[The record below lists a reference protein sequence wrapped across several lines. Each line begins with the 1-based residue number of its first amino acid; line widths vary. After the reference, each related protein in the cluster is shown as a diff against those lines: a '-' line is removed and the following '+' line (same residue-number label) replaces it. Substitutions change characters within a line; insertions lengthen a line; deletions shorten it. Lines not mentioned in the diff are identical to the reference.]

1 MTNYILKHNRTS
13 LYFKD
18 GDFTVKNKEQATKL
32 SKVEAEKVQR
42 MFNGILLSK
51 PIELIKI

>member
-18 GDFTVKNKEQATKL
+18 GDFTVKSKEQATKL